1 MNDNDILSL
10 FKETGALLEGHF
22 ELRSGL
28 RSNQYFQCALL
39 LQYPEISGKLCELL
53 VKKIRKLINID
64 DVDTIISPAI
74 GGITLGY
81 NGAGILKKNLFL

>member
-1 MNDNDILSL
+1 MNNTDILSL
-10 FKETGALLEGHF
+10 FRETGSLLDGHF

-53 VKKIRKLINID
+53 VKKIMKLINID
-64 DVDTIISPAI
+64 EIDTIISPAI
-74 GGITLGY
+74 
-81 NGAGILKKNLFL
+81 

>member
-1 MNDNDILSL
+1 MNDDYVLSL

-53 VKKIRKLINID
+53 VK
-64 DVDTIISPAI
+64 
-74 GGITLGY
+74 
-81 NGAGILKKNLFL
+81 